1 MTVNN
6 EKIPVV
12 VSNLIKSIKKPS
24 KIDSVKRQVLIIV
37 ILALLLIIALGS
49 KIPRLC
55 TVWGLP
61 DEAGYIS
68 NAVYF
73 LKQDWGDVRAA
84 MPYYGY
90 GYSVFLMPLF
100 LMCKTGVA
108 LIRSAATFN
117 LLCLVIIY
125 FLQIRVM
132 KILYPEGNKA
142 YIAVIAFIVCL
153 SPYLVNHV
161 LGISA
166 EVLLALWVWIIA
178 NLLYMTI
185 KSNKIIYYF
194 LLAVCSAYIFF
205 IHTRA
210 IVILGTVFLTLFITG
225 IRYHRKDII
234 KKTVIFILVLGGA
247 FGILYM
253 IKVSVLHDA
262 SLLRLKKGGE
272 TITGNLL
279 TANFFAER
287 ISVFLNPQ
295 NITRFLLGG
304 AARLF
309 YTAYATGVM
318 ALYGIVSL
326 FKSIVKH
333 QENDETDQKIIAT
346 KGVEF
351 YFLSSAILMIAACV
365 ISSFG
370 LSDNWAYC
378 FYGRYFEYTVIPLM
392 CVGICDCFFEKQ
404 SQIRNV
410 FIAFG
415 VLILGLATAHV
426 SAFLGDTNVAIDT
439 GRAAAFTSAI
449 MLSDDYSYMI
459 LYAVLILVLL
469 IVLKGI
475 CIKHRNMKWVYLGI
489 IILFILRSD
498 IPNINHIMNI
508 HDGAKGDAELAAIV
522 VGQPDSKNVYMLET
536 PFRYDVYYSRMQVLI
551 KSRKLNVITMDDIGE
566 IPEKSY
572 VLTYYDAILEEN
584 VVNEL
589 EFCQKGN
596 FFILYRKK

>member
-1 MTVNN
+1 MTVTNR
-6 EKIPVV
+6 KI
-12 VSNLIKSIKKPS
+12 STAMRNLIKSIKKPL
-24 KIDSVKRQVLIIV
+24 KIGSVKQQVSIIV

-55 TVWGLP
+55 TVWQLP

-100 LMCKTGVA
+100 LMGKTGVA

-125 FLQIRVM
+125 FLQIRIM
-132 KILYPEGNKA
+132 KILYPEGNQA
-142 YIAVIAFIVCL
+142 YMAVIAFTTCL

-178 NLLYMTI
+178 NLLYITI
-185 KSNKIIYYF
+185 KSNKMVYYF

-210 IVILGTVFLTLFITG
+210 VVILGTVFLTLFITG

-234 KKTVIFILVLGGA
+234 KKAVASILILGGA

-253 IKVSVLHDA
+253 FKTSILNDA
-262 SLLRLKKGGE
+262 SLLRLEKGEE
-272 TITGNLL
+272 TIIGNLL
-279 TANFFAER
+279 TTTFFSER
-287 ISVFLNPQ
+287 LLVFFNPQ
-295 NITRFLLGG
+295 NIIRFLLGG

-318 ALYGIVSL
+318 ALYGIITL
-326 FKSIVKH
+326 FKSVVK
-333 QENDETDQKIIAT
+333 DQKNNEMNQEMIAA
-346 KGVEF
+346 KGVKF
-351 YFLSSAILMIAACV
+351 YFLSSAVLMITACV
-365 ISSFG
+365 VGSYG

-378 FYGRYFEYTVIPLM
+378 FYGRYFEYTIIPLM
-392 CVGICDCFFEKQ
+392 CVGIYDCFFGKQ
-404 SQIRNV
+404 SYIRNV
-410 FIAFG
+410 CAALV
-415 VLILGLATAHV
+415 VLILGLATAHISV
-426 SAFLGDTNVAIDT
+426 FLENTDVAIDT

-475 CIKHRNMKWVYLGI
+475 CIKYHDMKWVYLGM
-489 IILFILRSD
+489 IILFLLRSD
-498 IPNINHIMNI
+498 IFNINHIMNI
-508 HDGAKGDAELAAIV
+508 HDGAKEDAELAATVIM
-522 VGQPDSKNVYMLET
+522 QPDSKNVYMLET

-551 KSRKLNVITMDDIGE
+551 KSRKLNVITMDNIGE
-566 IPEKSY
+566 IPAESY
-572 VLTYYDAILEEN
+572 VLTYYDAVLEEN
-584 VVNEL
+584 VINEL

-596 FFILYRKK
+596 VFMLYRKK